1 MINFKKIG
9 GFFLS
14 ICLLFVLL
22 SGEAFAAS
30 AKVSV
35 SSASGN
41 VGNTVTVTC
50 SATTSGTAIGGAD
63 ITEDVAGNGEL
74 VVDNNTVTG
83 VLQNNIPPV
92 FEVTVR
98 GAADYPITIRKGFL
112 IGNDPEYMQQHVF
125 LLPDRV
131 EFKSDG
137 ASPIYYS
144 NNFEV

>member
-1 MINFKKIG
+1 MNNLKKIG

-14 ICLLFVLL
+14 ICLLFALL

-63 ITEDVAGNGEL
+63 ITLKYDPAAL
-74 VVDNNTVTG
+74 TVVNC
-83 VLQNNIPPV
+83 
-92 FEVTVR
+92 
-98 GAADYPITIRKGFL
+98 
-112 IGNDPEYMQQHVF
+112 
-125 LLPDRV
+125 
-131 EFKSDG
+131 SSG
-137 ASPIYYS
+137 ASGS
-144 NNFEV
+144 S